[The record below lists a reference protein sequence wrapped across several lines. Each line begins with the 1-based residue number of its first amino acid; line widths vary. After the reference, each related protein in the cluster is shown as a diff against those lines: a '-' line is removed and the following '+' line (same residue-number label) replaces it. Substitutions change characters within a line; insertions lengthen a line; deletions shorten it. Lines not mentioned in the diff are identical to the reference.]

1 MILKSNLVFNY
12 IVTNQFFIPKVM
24 RKMNFMKFLPLALL
38 LFCIAACSEDDEKK
52 EQHAHEETLT
62 VGTFLSLTGEW
73 STLGET
79 SKAALEIAAEDIN
92 EYLETK
98 KSGHQI
104 EVLVYDT
111 KLEPDQAL
119 KAIESVHEEGIRF
132 VIGPQSSSETAEI
145 INYANQNNIMVVSHG
160 STAGT
165 LSIPN
170 DNLFRF
176 CPDDQ
181 LEGMAVA
188 RAIYDDGIRGLLT
201 ISREDVGNLG
211 LQNGVEQA
219 FETLGGTVYSLPPYP
234 SDEPDFTTVVNSI
247 HNKLTSV
254 IATHSAAQ
262 TGVYIASFDEA
273 AGIFAQA
280 THEPL
285 LSSIRWYG
293 GDGVVNSAALTAN
306 AVAAD
311 FAISTDFI
319 APSFSLPSSAQA
331 KWEPLI
337 AEITARTGTEP
348 KAFAL
353 AAYDALWVIA
363 LTYEET
369 KGLNHDWKSMRTM
382 FQKQADMYF
391 GATGSTQLNS
401 NGDRAVASF
410 GFWGIEEDNGTYTWV
425 WRRTLAP

>member
-1 MILKSNLVFNY
+1 LNSVLNHILANQPFNLE
-12 IVTNQFFIPKVM
+12 VM
-24 RKMNFMKFLPLALL
+24 KKMDFMKFFA
-38 LFCIAACSEDDEKK
+38 FVFSMFFIAGCSEDDGNE
-52 EQHAHEETLT
+52 ELQQHEETLT
-62 VGTFLSLTGEW
+62 VDALLSLTGEW

-98 KSGHQI
+98 NSGHQI
-104 EVLVYDT
+104 AVSVYDT
-111 KLEPDQAL
+111 KLEPTQAL
-119 KAIESVHEEGIRF
+119 EAIESAQGEGIHF
-132 VIGPQSSSETAEI
+132 VIGPQSSSEAAEI
-145 INYANQNNIMVVSHG
+145 IGYANENDMIVVSHG
-160 STAGT
+160 STAGA

-176 CPDDQ
+176 CPDGR

-188 RAIYDDGIRGLLT
+188 QAIYDDGIRGLVT
-201 ISREDVGNLG
+201 ISRNDVGNSG

-219 FETLGGTVYSLPPYP
+219 FTALGGSVYSLPPYP
-234 SDEPDFTTVVNSI
+234 SEEVDFNNVVTDIN
-247 HNKLTSV
+247 NELTSA
-254 IATHSAAQ
+254 IATHGVAK
-262 TGVYIASFDEA
+262 TGVYIAAFDEA
-273 AGIFAQA
+273 AGIFAEA
-280 THEPL
+280 TKDPL
-285 LSSIRWYG
+285 LPSVRWYG

-306 AVAAD
+306 AEAAG

-319 APSFSLPSSAQA
+319 APSFSLPSTAQA

-369 KGLNHDWKSMRTM
+369 KGLDHDWKSMKTM

-391 GATGSTQLNS
+391 GATGSTQLND

-410 GFWGIEEDNGTYTWV
+410 GFWGIEEDNGTYVWV
-425 WRRTLAP
+425 WKRTLAP